1 LGHGHANLIAQM
13 IVNPDKVKKGDPN
26 AALAEH
32 FKGDKAKWRTSYD
45 SLTEKLKKFGAD
57 VELAP
62 NRTYVKL
69 CRGIKKFGIVQI
81 STADRIDIGI
91 KLKGVAPS
99 GRLELA
105 GSWNAMVTHR
115 VKIGDAKQ
123 IDKEVLT
130 WLKQAY
136 DAAK

>member
-1 LGHGHANLIAQM
+1 M
-13 IVNPDKVKKGDPN
+13 ILNPDKVKKGDPN

-45 SLTEKLKKFGAD
+45 SLSEKLQKFGAD
-57 VELAP
+57 VELVP
-62 NRTYVKL
+62 NRTYVNL

-81 STADRIDIGI
+81 SSADRIDIGI

-99 GRLELA
+99 GRLELV

-136 DAAK
+136 DTAK